1 MYKTKYT
8 ISRDSARNPARVHQ
22 HESTTAING
31 HEELFAVRLRNARH
45 EART

>member
-1 MYKTKYT
+1 MELSTL
-8 ISRDSARNPARVHQ
+8 ISRDSARNTSRVHQ

-31 HEELFAVRLRNARH
+31 HKELFAVRLRNARH